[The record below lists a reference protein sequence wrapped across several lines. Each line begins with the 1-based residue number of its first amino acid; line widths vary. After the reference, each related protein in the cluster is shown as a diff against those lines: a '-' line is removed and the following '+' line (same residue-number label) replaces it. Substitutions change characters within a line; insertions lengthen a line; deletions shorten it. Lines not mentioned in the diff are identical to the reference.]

1 MPSLPAPIA
10 IHILR
15 ATETSSRVQW
25 LKTFSSILDGENG
38 LEAVSTSKIAK
49 LFAYP
54 YELLDITV
62 AKFTPVNI
70 DGESGEPTYIIL
82 DRSVESVRMLRA
94 GSGMGVMCGMT
105 RGIKMARP
113 PSSSIMN
120 STTGLLTSS
129 TPTPTPA
136 QGNSMLRSREAMHMI
151 RFAFEF
157 QFPSFNNLPK
167 SLQPNKEQQ

>member
-1 MPSLPAPIA
+1 MSSLPSPFA

-25 LKTFSSILDGENG
+25 FKTFSSILDGENG
-38 LEAVSTSKIAK
+38 LEAAFRIPLGVVGYYSCQI
-49 LFAYP
+49 YP
-54 YELLDITV
+54 CEYRCLLCI
-62 AKFTPVNI
+62 
-70 DGESGEPTYIIL
+70 ESG
-82 DRSVESVRMLRA
+82 VRMLPA

-151 RFAFEF
+151 RCKELNRS
-157 QFPSFNNLPK
+157 FPT
-167 SLQPNKEQQ
+167 NKFSKIPPWTR

>member
-1 MPSLPAPIA
+1 MLP
-10 IHILR
+10 
-15 ATETSSRVQW
+15 
-25 LKTFSSILDGENG
+25 
-38 LEAVSTSKIAK
+38 
-49 LFAYP
+49 
-54 YELLDITV
+54 
-62 AKFTPVNI
+62 
-70 DGESGEPTYIIL
+70 
-82 DRSVESVRMLRA
+82 A

-151 RFAFEF
+151 QVSFSLCYLSLYVLLFFTFEFAFEF
-157 QFPSFNNLPK
+157 QFAFVFQFPSFSNLPK
-167 SLQPNKEQQ
+167 SLQPNKEQQEALCPWFMKCLIGWDCVRN